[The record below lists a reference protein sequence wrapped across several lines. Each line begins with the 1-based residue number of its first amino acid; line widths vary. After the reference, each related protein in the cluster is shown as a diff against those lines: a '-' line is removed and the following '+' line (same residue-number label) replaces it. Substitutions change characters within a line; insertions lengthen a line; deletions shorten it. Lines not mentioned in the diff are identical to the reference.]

1 MSLSETIKLTR
12 QKALMN
18 QKEFAKRLNVS
29 LASVNRWEVGKS
41 IPNISA
47 MKSIKS
53 FCRDN
58 NLSYELIETE
68 WLSTRMEASK

>member
-18 QKEFAKRLNVS
+18 QEEFAEALHVS
-29 LASVNRWEVGKS
+29 LTSVNRWEVGKS

-47 MKSIKS
+47 MKSIKA
-53 FCRDN
+53 FCN
-58 NLSYELIETE
+58 KNGYSYELIEKE
-68 WLSTRMEASK
+68 WLSSRMEAKK